1 MSQTNNIQN
10 KLKFLFTDWS
20 GFIPETIQEL
30 PQSGSNRKY
39 FRLKEKNISAIGVYN
54 FNYNENVAFINF
66 TKQFLQSR
74 INVPEIYSED
84 LVENIYL
91 IQDLGDTQL
100 LSWLSSNR
108 TGNSFPVNAIEI
120 YKNVIQELVRIQI
133 VAGRNFNYSKCFQ
146 HAVFDEEAIQFDLNY
161 FRTNYVN
168 ALKLK
173 YNENKLQTDFNIFS
187 KYLLKA
193 DNNYFMFRDFQSR
206 NIMMVN
212 QAPFFID
219 YQGGR
224 KGALQY
230 DLVSLLFQA
239 KAQIPEDVKLILLE
253 HYLKTSSLFIPIN
266 KDDFIE
272 FYYAFALIRVLQ
284 TLGAYGLRGLIE
296 NKSHFIESIPMAISN
311 LVYLKDNVKIL
322 NQLGELKQIIDQI
335 IQTEIK
341 TNGY

>member
-1 MSQTNNIQN
+1 MSQSNNIQN
-10 KLKFLFTDWS
+10 KLRLLFTEWC
-20 GFIPETIQEL
+20 GFVPKTILEL

-39 FRLKEKNISAIGVYN
+39 FRLHEKNISAIGVYN
-54 FNYNENVAFINF
+54 SNYDENVAFIDF
-66 TKQFLQSR
+66 TKQFLESR
-74 INVPEIYSED
+74 INVPEIYSEN
-84 LVENIYL
+84 LNENIYL

-100 LSWLSSNR
+100 LSWLISNKIED
-108 TGNSFPVNAIEI
+108 SFPTTAIKI
-120 YKNVIQELVRIQI
+120 YKKVIQELVRIQI

-146 HAVFDEEAIQFDLNY
+146 HAVFDEKAIQFDLNY
-161 FRTNYVN
+161 FRTNYVD
-168 ALKLK
+168 AQKIK
-173 YNENKLQTDFNIFS
+173 YNDNRLQEDFDIFS

-212 QAPFFID
+212 DTPFFID

-253 HYLKTSSLFIPIN
+253 HYIKTASIFIPIN
-266 KDDFIE
+266 KDEFIE
-272 FYYAFALIRVLQ
+272 FYYAYALIRVLQ

-296 NKSHFIESIPMAISN
+296 NKSHFIESIPLAISN
-311 LVYLKDNVKIL
+311 LEYLKDKVKIL
-322 NQLGELKQIIDQI
+322 NQLGELKHIIDQI
-335 IQTEIK
+335 IH
-341 TNGY
+341 TNMI